1 MFEKVLDIITQQ
13 GGYGGIPVKLARERA
28 EKYLRQLGLW
38 DKRNTPARMLSGG
51 MKRRL
56 MIARALVH
64 NPGLLILDE
73 PTAGVHIELRRILGA
88 FAKEINAAGNTVHFD
103 IQSFDR
109 PRV

>member
-1 MFEKVLDIITQQ
+1 MDSYTHFAQAKMNIGVVPHEFNFSMFEKVLDIITQQ
-13 GGYGGIPVKLARERA
+13 GGYYGIPVKLARERT

-64 NPGLLILDE
+64 NPGRLILE
-73 PTAGVHIELRRILGA
+73 
-88 FAKEINAAGNTVHFD
+88 
-103 IQSFDR
+103 DR
-109 PRV
+109 KSVV

>member
-56 MIARALVH
+56 MVARALVH
-64 NPGLLILDE
+64 NPGLIILDE
-73 PTAGVHIELRRILGA
+73 PTAGAGVELRRSMWDFPKASRGA
-88 FAKEINAAGNTVHFD
+88 GTTTHVTPD
-103 IQSFDR
+103 
-109 PRV
+109 